1 MATAGNPDGGSS
13 RICSKS
19 LASKQL
25 PHATPENFRNPDRH
39 KGHGSGR
46 ENSSFKRFSNIS
58 GLKMSFFFA
67 MLVALFALCWLPQSL
82 GLPYANFPKS
92 AIHASYPDLLD
103 ASAEELVEG
112 LERRRWNSVDLTKA
126 YILRIKEVNPTLNVV
141 NDINP
146 IALSIAADLDAER
159 ASGKVRSRLHGLPML
174 LKDNIAT
181 MDQMN
186 NTAGSYALVGATI
199 PRDSTVA
206 KKLRDA
212 GVILLGK
219 ANMSQWAYFR
229 SFNTS
234 SGWSAY
240 GGQVTGAYY
249 PDMDPSGSSSGSS
262 VGSSIGLAWA
272 SLGTETSGSIV
283 SPASA
288 NNVVGIK
295 PTVGLTSRS
304 LVIPISERQDTV
316 GPMARSVTDAAM
328 LLSII
333 AGKDPDDN
341 YTLAQPFDSPPD
353 YSKGLK
359 LSSLKG
365 ARIGIARNAI
375 GTLGVV
381 DSSAKPILD
390 AFEKAIRVMKKAGA
404 IIIDNANYTAQQEQ
418 IDDQDRVL
426 LTVLGA
432 DLVSGLP
439 KYLSELT
446 NNPNNI
452 TLLNDLLNFTQHSP
466 AEHYPERDTLIWQA
480 ALAGPKQSDPEF
492 WEAYQKGLR
501 WSGEGGITG
510 ALARFNLDAL
520 ILPTNYAPDMA
531 AYGGLPVITVPMG
544 SYPQSSIV
552 QKSVWNLAETAPNIP
567 QVSVCRSWDR
577 NGVSRH

>member
-1 MATAGNPDGGSS
+1 
-13 RICSKS
+13 
-19 LASKQL
+19 
-25 PHATPENFRNPDRH
+25 
-39 KGHGSGR
+39 
-46 ENSSFKRFSNIS
+46 
-58 GLKMSFFFA
+58 

-112 LERRRWNSVDLTKA
+112 LERRRWNSVDLTKLLIDYEA

-159 ASGKVRSRLHGLPML
+159 ASGKVRS
-174 LKDNIAT
+174 
-181 MDQMN
+181 
-186 NTAGSYALVGATI
+186 SYALVGATI

-432 DLVSGLP
+432 DLVILQLNIILRETHSYGRRLLP
-439 KYLSELT
+439 GRNSQ
-446 NNPNNI
+446 I
-452 TLLNDLLNFTQHSP
+452 LNFGKP
-466 AEHYPERDTLIWQA
+466 IRKDFVGAERAGLQALWHGSTL
-480 ALAGPKQSDPEF
+480 
-492 WEAYQKGLR
+492 
-501 WSGEGGITG
+501 
-510 ALARFNLDAL
+510 
-520 ILPTNYAPDMA
+520 M
-531 AYGGLPVITVPMG
+531 
-544 SYPQSSIV
+544 
-552 QKSVWNLAETAPNIP
+552 
-567 QVSVCRSWDR
+567 
-577 NGVSRH
+577 H